1 MQVTYLFFFLVGI
14 GWSAWAPGRGQT
26 RDYNAAVEALE
37 AGELAEAEAIFRRVL
52 EKDPACGLAQHGL
65 GMALLRQNE
74 ASEAMLVLGHASEVY
89 PGQEAVHVGL
99 SLAAFAS
106 QDFGRAQAAA
116 REAVRLSPG
125 SIDAVA
131 ALVGALLRQGSVE
144 AAQEVVT
151 AARGNLEGPSLACLE
166 AQVLAEAGQPETAR
180 QRLAYCNQSRRPELA
195 AAVAAQLGASVGA
208 ASAVGAERLVQLS
221 RAVELVN
228 AGQHGEAI
236 GILDPI
242 AAADGRRA
250 DVRLIRARARLALG
264 DRDGAR
270 ADLEVAFSGETW
282 VDVHRSGAMSGILRQ
297 SHAEALQVAIAEG
310 AALLVQIHLED
321 GQVTAAQQRLSA
333 AKAALGDSRSLDLA
347 EARLLQ
353 ATGAAPDG
361 WAIAMRWSSSPQGLD
376 LMGEWAVAEPG
387 SVPDEALAALAAS
400 GRWSDRYNLAVV
412 AYNRRDYPRC
422 LEVTAQAAETTMDPA
437 HLKALWGLGYRCAVF
452 SGVLEDA
459 DRLLQR
465 LSVEALR
472 EADRV
477 NHARLRYQAG
487 QPAEV
492 LALLEGLADP
502 GVQGLASSL
511 AMRASV
517 DLERWDE
524 AVRWAPGASAQ
535 DRYWLGGRLAEA
547 GEHTAAR
554 AVLSAACGQL
564 DAEASARCAQLLEQ
578 LDGVR

>member
-1 MQVTYLFFFLVGI
+1 MVL
-14 GWSAWAPGRGQT
+14 
-26 RDYNAAVEALE
+26 DHAA
-37 AGELAEAEAIFRRVL
+37 G
-52 EKDPACGLAQHGL
+52 
-65 GMALLRQNE
+65 
-74 ASEAMLVLGHASEVY
+74 VY
-89 PGQEAVHVGL
+89 PDQEVVHVGL
-99 SLAAFAS
+99 SLAAFGS

-116 REAVRLSPG
+116 QEAVRLSPG
-125 SIDAVA
+125 SLDAVA
-131 ALVGALLRQGSVE
+131 ALVGALLRQGSVA

-195 AAVAAQLGASVGA
+195 AAVAAQLGAGAGTGAAA

-228 AGQHGEAI
+228 AGQHGEAL

-297 SHAEALQVAIAEG
+297 SHADALQVAIAEG

-321 GQVTAAQQRLSA
+321 GEMTAAQQRLSA

-347 EARLLQ
+347 EARLLR
-353 ATGAAPDG
+353 ATGAALDG
-361 WAIAMRWSSSPQGLD
+361 WAIAVRWSSSPQGLD

-387 SVPDEALAALAAS
+387 SVPDEALVALAAS

-422 LEVTAQAAETTMDPA
+422 LEVTTQAAETTMDPA
-437 HLKALWGLGYRCAVF
+437 HLRALWGLGYRCAVF

-502 GVQGLASSL
+502 GVQVLASSL

-524 AVRWAPGASAQ
+524 AVRWAPGAPAQ